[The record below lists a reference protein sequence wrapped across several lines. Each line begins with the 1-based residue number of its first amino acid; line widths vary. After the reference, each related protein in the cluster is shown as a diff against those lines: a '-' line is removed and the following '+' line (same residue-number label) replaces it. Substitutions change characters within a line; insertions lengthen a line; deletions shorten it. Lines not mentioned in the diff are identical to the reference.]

1 MSEARQRTTP
11 PAPPPHLSIVVPAYE
26 EEGNL
31 GVLHREIAAV
41 LDQGVTRDWELLFV
55 DDGSRDGTW
64 QEILRLNALDPRV
77 AGLSF
82 SRNFGHQR
90 ALLAGL
96 EHARGTAVITMDADL
111 QHPPSLIPRLVAA
124 WEAGNQIVHTVRR
137 DTREVS
143 WLKRATSRGFYRI
156 YSLLSGVRME
166 PGMADFRLLDRS
178 VVEQLVRFEEQGIF
192 LRGLFSWMGFR
203 NTRVGFECGVR
214 HSGATKYSP
223 RRMLSLAWSGVT
235 SFSLVPLRMA
245 TLVGLLTSGL
255 AFGFL
260 IYALVAELGGYP
272 TVPGWASG
280 VSIVSFLFGV
290 LFILLGVIGE
300 YLGKVLTEVKRR
312 PRYLVQEYLG
322 GAGHPSAA
330 PTATVTAHPD
340 GGGHLRPRP
349 EDLAPLDRPTTPR
362 RTAVG
367 PAELDP

>member
-1 MSEARQRTTP
+1 MSTLHPRTILP
-11 PAPPPHLSIVVPAYE
+11 VHAPLLSIVVPAFE

-31 GVLHREIAAV
+31 GALHRKIMEV
-41 LDQGVTRDWELLFV
+41 LDEGVTPDWELLFV

-64 QEILRLNALDPRV
+64 QEILRLHAHDPRV
-77 AGLSF
+77 CGLSF

-96 EHARGTAVITMDADL
+96 EHARGAAVITMDADL
-111 QHPPSLIPRLVAA
+111 QHPPSLIPALVDA
-124 WEAGNQIVHTVRR
+124 WETGNQIVHTVRK
-137 DTREVS
+137 DSKGVS
-143 WLKRATSRGFYRI
+143 WLKRATSRGFYRV
-156 YSLLSGVRME
+156 YSLLSGVSME

-178 VVEQLVRFEEQGIF
+178 VVDQLIRFEEQGLF

-203 NTRVGFECGVR
+203 NTRVEFECGTR
-214 HSGATKYSP
+214 YSGTTKYSP

-312 PRYLVQEYLG
+312 PRYLVQEY
-322 GAGHPSAA
+322 AGSAGPERHPLSG
-330 PTATVTAHPD
+330 TTLSPD
-340 GGGHLRPRP
+340 GESLPRGRTP
-349 EDLAPLDRPTTPR
+349 GVGSRDGRPTPRQAATTPAR
-362 RTAVG
+362 V
-367 PAELDP
+367 DS